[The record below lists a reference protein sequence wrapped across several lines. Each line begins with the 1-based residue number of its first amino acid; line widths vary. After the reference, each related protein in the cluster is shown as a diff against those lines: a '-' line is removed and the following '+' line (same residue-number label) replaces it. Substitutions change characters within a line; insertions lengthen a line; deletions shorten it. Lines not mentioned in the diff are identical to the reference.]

1 MKTIAA
7 ISTAAAPG
15 GIGVIRISG
24 DEARA
29 VGDRVFKSIS
39 GAKLCD
45 MAGYTCR
52 FGHVYAPDGERLD
65 ECVATVFAAPHSFTG
80 EDVVELS
87 CHGGLFV
94 LKAVLQAVFAAGA
107 VSAAPGEF
115 TRRAFL
121 NGKMDLAQ
129 AEAVMQIISAQGRE
143 AMKAAQAGHDGAL
156 SHRIEKLRSD
166 LTDIGAHLAAW
177 ADYPDDD
184 IPQVDETM
192 LKTRLAAGKTA
203 LKDLLAGFDGGRIL
217 REGVVTVIAGRP
229 NAGKSTLMN
238 LLAGCER
245 SIVTDLAGTT
255 RDAIDTEVINDSGH
269 FVFIDTAGLRR
280 KSKVDDDIERYSV
293 LRAQMAVERADVCVI
308 MIDGV
313 EGFTEQDS
321 KVAGIAHEQGKA
333 CIIAVNKWDAVEKDD
348 KTMDA
353 MRKKLAND
361 FSFMSYAPFIFL
373 SAKTGQRVERLFEL
387 IKAVAQQNAM
397 RISTGMLND
406 VLAQATTRVQPPT
419 DKGRRL
425 RIYYMTQASTKPPTF
440 VFFVNRAD
448 LFHFSYQRYLENQIR
463 DTFGLEGTPV
473 RFIVREKGDNPKK

>member
-24 DEARA
+24 DGARA
-29 VGDRVFKSIS
+29 VGDRIFKSVS

-156 SHRIEKLRSD
+156 SRRIEKLRSD

-217 REGVVTVIAGRP
+217 REG
-229 NAGKSTLMN
+229 AGKSTLMN

-255 RDAIDTEVINDSGH
+255 RDVVEETVLLGEIPLRLA
-269 FVFIDTAGLRR
+269 DTAGIRDTEDRVEQIGVRMALDRV
-280 KSKVDDDIERYSV
+280 KTAQFVLAVFDASEELNDDDRALMDAIGDTPAVAVINKSDLAPKIDRAEIDKHFKEVVTVSALSGEGLPALQNAAARALKTAELNPNDGILYTER
-293 LRAQMAVERADVCVI
+293 QRADV
-308 MIDGV
+308 
-313 EGFTEQDS
+313 Q
-321 KVAGIAHEQGKA
+321 KA
-333 CIIAVNKWDAVEKDD
+333 LTALEEAENALLMGMTWDAV
-348 KTMDA
+348 TV
-353 MRKKLAND
+353 
-361 FSFMSYAPFIFL
+361 S
-373 SAKTGQRVERLFEL
+373 
-387 IKAVAQQNAM
+387 
-397 RISTGMLND
+397 
-406 VLAQATTRVQPPT
+406 
-419 DKGRRL
+419 
-425 RIYYMTQASTKPPTF
+425 
-440 VFFVNRAD
+440 
-448 LFHFSYQRYLENQIR
+448 
-463 DTFGLEGTPV
+463 LEGAIAALNELTGERV
-473 RFIVREKGDNPKK
+473 SDAVVDQVFEKFCVGK

>member
-29 VGDRVFKSIS
+29 VGDRVFKSVS

-129 AEAVMQIISAQGRE
+129 A
-143 AMKAAQAGHDGAL
+143 GHDGAL
-156 SHRIEKLRSD
+156 SRRIEKLRSD

-255 RDAIDTEVINDSGH
+255 RDVVEETVLLGEIPLRLA
-269 FVFIDTAGLRR
+269 DTAGIRDTEDRVEQIGVRMALDRV
-280 KSKVDDDIERYSV
+280 KTAQFVLAVFDASEELNDDDRALMDAIGDTPAVAVINKSDLTPKIDRAEIDKHFKEIVTVSALSGEGLPALQNAAARALKTAELNPNDGILYTER
-293 LRAQMAVERADVCVI
+293 QRADV
-308 MIDGV
+308 
-313 EGFTEQDS
+313 Q
-321 KVAGIAHEQGKA
+321 KA
-333 CIIAVNKWDAVEKDD
+333 LTALEEAENALLMGMTWDAV
-348 KTMDA
+348 TV
-353 MRKKLAND
+353 
-361 FSFMSYAPFIFL
+361 S
-373 SAKTGQRVERLFEL
+373 
-387 IKAVAQQNAM
+387 
-397 RISTGMLND
+397 
-406 VLAQATTRVQPPT
+406 
-419 DKGRRL
+419 
-425 RIYYMTQASTKPPTF
+425 
-440 VFFVNRAD
+440 
-448 LFHFSYQRYLENQIR
+448 
-463 DTFGLEGTPV
+463 LEGAIAALNELTGERV
-473 RFIVREKGDNPKK
+473 SDAVVDQVFEKFCVGK

>member
-29 VGDRVFKSIS
+29 VGDRVFKSVS

-156 SHRIEKLRSD
+156 SRRIEKLRSD

-255 RDAIDTEVINDSGH
+255 RDVVEETVLLGEIPLRLA
-269 FVFIDTAGLRR
+269 DTAGIRDTEDRVEQIGVRMALDRV
-280 KSKVDDDIERYSV
+280 KTAQFVLAVFDASEELNDDDRALMDAIGDTPAVAVINKSDLAPKIDRAEIDKHFKEIVTISALSGEGLPALQNAAARALKTAELNPNDGILYTER
-293 LRAQMAVERADVCVI
+293 QRADV
-308 MIDGV
+308 
-313 EGFTEQDS
+313 Q
-321 KVAGIAHEQGKA
+321 KA
-333 CIIAVNKWDAVEKDD
+333 LTALEEAENALFMGMTWDAV
-348 KTMDA
+348 TV
-353 MRKKLAND
+353 
-361 FSFMSYAPFIFL
+361 S
-373 SAKTGQRVERLFEL
+373 
-387 IKAVAQQNAM
+387 
-397 RISTGMLND
+397 
-406 VLAQATTRVQPPT
+406 
-419 DKGRRL
+419 
-425 RIYYMTQASTKPPTF
+425 
-440 VFFVNRAD
+440 
-448 LFHFSYQRYLENQIR
+448 
-463 DTFGLEGTPV
+463 LEGAIAALNELTGERV
-473 RFIVREKGDNPKK
+473 SDAVVDQVFEKFCVGK

>member
-29 VGDRVFKSIS
+29 VGDRVFKSVS

-156 SHRIEKLRSD
+156 SRRIEKLRSD

-229 NAGKSTLMN
+229 NAGKSTL
-238 LLAGCER
+238 LSAVSAARPKIADYPFTTLVPRLG
-245 SIVTDLAGTT
+245 IVPYRGRQSFAMADIPGIIEGAHEG
-255 RDAIDTEVINDSGH
+255 R
-269 FVFIDTAGLRR
+269 GLGIRFLR
-280 KSKVDDDIERYSV
+280 HIERNSV
-293 LRAQMAVERADVCVI
+293 LLFCISCTD
-308 MIDGV
+308 D
-313 EGFTEQDS
+313 
-321 KVAGIAHEQGKA
+321 AGQ
-333 CIIAVNKWDAVEKDD
+333 
-348 KTMDA
+348 TY
-353 MRKKLAND
+353 RK
-361 FSFMSYAPFIFL
+361 
-373 SAKTGQRVERLFEL
+373 
-387 IKAVAQQNAM
+387 
-397 RISTGMLND
+397 
-406 VLAQATTRVQPPT
+406 
-419 DKGRRL
+419 
-425 RIYYMTQASTKPPTF
+425 
-440 VFFVNRAD
+440 
-448 LFHFSYQRYLENQIR
+448 QIN
-463 DTFGLEGTPV
+463 V
-473 RFIVREKGDNPKK
+473 R